1 MSAANSLG
9 ESLSMGCVVSKGPF
23 LDKRLVQMPEPHQQ
37 FPSKLFD
44 IVDAGDSQTPYW
56 IPASLDGRTPNLE
69 PGEQVFS
76 TRVAT
81 VKDGASEAEIRDL
94 DLLVTDRR
102 LVFATSRFDVG
113 GGWWGLGGA
122 AVVVAGVANVVS
134 RRRAAARSAG
144 KIAVG
149 QIRYEWIAGIL
160 TRSVKA
166 LIGTS
171 DFYIDILVQME
182 QGTHKVS
189 LWRPSHVDDALAD
202 AIARLSSRRQLDL
215 GSELPQSAI
224 SVLNSYLEGQR
235 ADVSDFAGIDP
246 LGWTFPTDRNLL
258 ITAARNHA
266 GTMESRTDDRQAP
279 GGQ

>member
-1 MSAANSLG
+1 MLG
-9 ESLSMGCVVSKGPF
+9 NSLSMGCAVSKGAF
-23 LDKRLVQMPEPHQQ
+23 LDKRLVQMPEAHQQ

-44 IVDAGDSQTPYW
+44 IVDAGNPQTPYW
-56 IPASLDGRTPNLE
+56 IPASRDGRTPNLE
-69 PGEQVFS
+69 PGEQVLGK
-76 TRVAT
+76 RVAT
-81 VKDGASEAEIRDL
+81 VKDGSSGTEMGDL

-102 LVFATSRFDVG
+102 LLFATSQFDVG

-182 QGTHKVS
+182 HGTHKVS
-189 LWRPSHVDDALAD
+189 LWRTSHVDDALAD
-202 AIARLSSRRQLDL
+202 VIARLSARRQLDL
-215 GSELPQSAI
+215 GGELPPPAV

-235 ADVSDFAGIDP
+235 TEVSDIADVDP
-246 LGWTFPTDRNLL
+246 LGWTFPTDRSLL
-258 ITAARNHA
+258 ITAAKNNSE
-266 GTMESRTDDRQAP
+266 TMEFRTYDHQEP
-279 GGQ
+279 GGE